1 MFSPQAPAP
10 KTVEIKR
17 KLDTYTLKRSNS
29 AIIVDIYL
37 FSDTLIFPDTFL
49 IAFCSFSLFTA
60 PTIAPPTKCPKWG
73 CFLTPPHTKPHPVL
87 KLPNYEPKPKSIC
100 LQVVSRLCLI
110 AFGLSALVF
119 GQSPAHGRPAALALA
134 VAMINRWDWLCVSM
148 KREWRPQSRQS
159 C

>member
-1 MFSPQAPAP
+1 MFSPKAPAP

-29 AIIVDIYL
+29 SIIVDIYL
-37 FSDTLIFPDTFL
+37 FSDTLIFPDTFFIISPHFAEHPL
-49 IAFCSFSLFTA
+49 SPLSIQ
-60 PTIAPPTKCPKWG
+60 PKPPKWG

-110 AFGLSALVF
+110 AFGLSALTL
-119 GQSPAHGRPAALALA
+119 GRKPAHGRPAALALA
-134 VAMINRWDWLCVSM
+134 VACDR
-148 KREWRPQSRQS
+148 
-159 C
+159 